1 MLTDYI
7 GNRVRIIIRGKNNT
21 IIGDYM
27 TYKLDKETA
36 LYFSKYR
43 FKGVHNSLSTGIFII
58 DMVKE

>member
-1 MLTDYI
+1 MLSNYI
-7 GNRVRIIIRGKNNT
+7 GNRVRIIIRKNNA

-36 LYFSKYR
+36 DYFSKYR

>member
-1 MLTDYI
+1 MLSDYI
-7 GNRVRIIIRGKNNT
+7 GNRVRIIIRKNNG
-21 IIGDYM
+21 IIGDYI

-36 LYFSKYR
+36 AYFSKYR

>member
-7 GNRVRIIIRGKNNT
+7 GNRVRIIIRKNNA

-36 LYFSKYR
+36 MYFSRYK

-58 DMVKE
+58 DMVKD

>member
-7 GNRVRIIIRGKNNT
+7 GNRVRIIIRKNKA

-36 LYFSKYR
+36 LYFLE
-43 FKGVHNSLSTGIFII
+43 LSSYIYSSYYI
-58 DMVKE
+58 

>member
-7 GNRVRIIIRGKNNT
+7 GNRVRIIIRKNNAV
-21 IIGDYM
+21 IGDYI

-36 LYFSKYR
+36 IYFSKYK

-58 DMVKE
+58 DMIKD

>member
-7 GNRVRIIIRGKNNT
+7 GNRVRIIIRKNNAV
-21 IIGDYM
+21 IGDYI

-36 LYFSKYR
+36 IYFSKYR

-58 DMVKE
+58 DMVKD

>member
-1 MLTDYI
+1 MLSDYI
-7 GNRVRIIIRGKNNT
+7 GNRVRIIIRKNKA

-27 TYKLDKETA
+27 TYKLDEPTA
-36 LYFSKYR
+36 MYFSKYK

>member
-1 MLTDYI
+1 MLSDYI
-7 GNRVRIIIRGKNNT
+7 GNRVRIIIRKNNA
-21 IIGDYM
+21 ILGDYM

-36 LYFSKYR
+36 IYFSKYK

>member
-7 GNRVRIIIRGKNNT
+7 GNRVRIIIRKNNA

-36 LYFSKYR
+36 IYFSKYR
-43 FKGVHNSLSTGIFII
+43 FKAVHNSLSTGIFII
-58 DMVKE
+58 DMVKD

>member
-7 GNRVRIIIRGKNNT
+7 GNRVRIIIRKNNA

-36 LYFSKYR
+36 IYFSRYK

>member
-7 GNRVRIIIRGKNNT
+7 GNRVRIIIRKNNAV
-21 IIGDYM
+21 IGDYI

-36 LYFSKYR
+36 MYFSRYK

-58 DMVKE
+58 DMVKD

>member
-7 GNRVRIIIRGKNNT
+7 GNRVRIIIRKNKA

-36 LYFSKYR
+36 MYFSKYR
-43 FKGVHNSLSTGIFII
+43 FKSVHNSLSTGIYII
-58 DMVKE
+58 DMIKD

>member
-1 MLTDYI
+1 MLNDYI
-7 GNRVRIIIRGKNNT
+7 GNRVRIIIRKNNA

-36 LYFSKYR
+36 IYFSKYK
-43 FKGVHNSLSTGIFII
+43 FKGVHNSISTGIFII

>member
-7 GNRVRIIIRGKNNT
+7 GNRVRIIIRRNNAV
-21 IIGDYM
+21 IGDYI

-36 LYFSKYR
+36 IYFSKYR

-58 DMVKE
+58 DMVKD

>member
-7 GNRVRIIIRGKNNT
+7 GNRVRIIIRRNNA

-27 TYKLDKETA
+27 NYKLDKETA
-36 LYFSKYR
+36 MYFSKYR

-58 DMVKE
+58 DMVKD

>member
-7 GNRVRIIIRGKNNT
+7 GNRVRIIIRKNNAV
-21 IIGDYM
+21 IGDYI

-36 LYFSKYR
+36 MYFSKYR

-58 DMVKE
+58 DMVKD

>member
-7 GNRVRIIIRGKNNT
+7 GNRVRIIIRKNNAV
-21 IIGDYM
+21 IGDYI

-36 LYFSKYR
+36 IYFSKYK

-58 DMVKE
+58 DMVKD

>member
-7 GNRVRIIIRGKNNT
+7 GNRVRIIIRKNKA

-43 FKGVHNSLSTGIFII
+43 FKSVNNLILTGIIII
-58 DMVKE
+58 DMIKY

>member
-7 GNRVRIIIRGKNNT
+7 GNRVRIIIRKNNAV
-21 IIGDYM
+21 IGDYI

-36 LYFSKYR
+36 IYFSKYR

>member
-1 MLTDYI
+1 MLSNYI
-7 GNRVRIIIRGKNNT
+7 GNRVRIIIRKNNA

-36 LYFSKYR
+36 DYFSKYR
-43 FKGVHNSLSTGIFII
+43 FKSVHNSLSTGIFII

>member
-7 GNRVRIIIRGKNNT
+7 GNRVRIIIRKNNA

-36 LYFSKYR
+36 VYFSKYR
-43 FKGVHNSLSTGIFII
+43 FKGDHSSLSTGIFII
-58 DMVKE
+58 DMVQE

>member
-1 MLTDYI
+1 MLSDYI
-7 GNRVRIIIRGKNNT
+7 GNRVRIIIRKNKA

-43 FKGVHNSLSTGIFII
+43 FKGVHNSLSTGILII

>member
-7 GNRVRIIIRGKNNT
+7 GNRVRIIIRKNKA

-36 LYFSKYR
+36 IYFSRYK

>member
-7 GNRVRIIIRGKNNT
+7 GNRVRIIIRKNNAV
-21 IIGDYM
+21 IGDYI

-36 LYFSKYR
+36 IYFSKYK

-58 DMVKE
+58 DMIKE

>member
-7 GNRVRIIIRGKNNT
+7 GNRVRIIIRKNNAV
-21 IIGDYM
+21 IGDYI

-36 LYFSKYR
+36 MYFSKYK

-58 DMVKE
+58 DMAKD

>member
-1 MLTDYI
+1 MLSDYI
-7 GNRVRIIIRGKNNT
+7 GNRVRIIIRKNKA

-36 LYFSKYR
+36 IYFSKYK
-43 FKGVHNSLSTGIFII
+43 FKGVHNSLSTGILII

>member
-7 GNRVRIIIRGKNNT
+7 GNRVRIIIRKNNAV
-21 IIGDYM
+21 IGDYI

-36 LYFSKYR
+36 MYFSKYR

-58 DMVKE
+58 DMIKD